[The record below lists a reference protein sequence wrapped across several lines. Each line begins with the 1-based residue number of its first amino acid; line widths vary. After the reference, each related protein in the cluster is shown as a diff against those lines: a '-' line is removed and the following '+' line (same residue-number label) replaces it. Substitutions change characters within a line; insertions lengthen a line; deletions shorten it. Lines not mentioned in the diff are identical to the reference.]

1 MVKGHEN
8 KQISGELKV
17 PLSTIQR
24 RTKNITDSGVVR
36 TKTVPDF
43 KKLGI
48 KQGLLHIYLRDG
60 NIRRSASQIAKM
72 DGILSA
78 SIHVGNSDVVC
89 GFVYEDSNQL
99 VDIIAAIK
107 HMSGVH
113 KVKWSEEVSELPVN
127 SGNALSSFKKFWNG
141 NGINGVSKLRP
152 DRKPYKSKFKVKTK
166 SHLSRSGR

>member
-78 SIHVGNSDVVC
+78 SI
-89 GFVYEDSNQL
+89 Q
-99 VDIIAAIK
+99 
-107 HMSGVH
+107 
-113 KVKWSEEVSELPVN
+113 
-127 SGNALSSFKKFWNG
+127 
-141 NGINGVSKLRP
+141 
-152 DRKPYKSKFKVKTK
+152 DRKSTRLNS
-166 SHLSRSGR
+166 SHSSISYAVFCLK